1 MSELSVILSAAV
13 EKGVKT
19 ASVAF
24 AQACISQLHK
34 HGVLNCGLDKALDL
48 FDFDGAQ
55 VVTRRSV
62 ATKAARAA
70 QKAAKVPKQ
79 KRTPKPT
86 MLVPFCG
93 VIVDDWCQG
102 VRLNHGLHTQCTNP
116 AVADGTYCKTCTKGA
131 SASASG
137 KPAYGDIADRAKF
150 TTDYRDPK
158 GTRTLPYA
166 NVVAKQSLDL
176 TAAHA
181 AAERLGWTIPAEQLV
196 LRTSSRGRPRK
207 SAAASDTS
215 SAGSRP
221 VMVKRR
227 KNAKIKVSQPDMIA
241 QLVAEA
247 ASEVL
252 SVKSPASATSKGS
265 VKAKRQAKDAASE
278 AELKRKAAAR
288 VAKKTALVEEIEAL
302 DSAADV
308 DVSMTIKALTAAKT
322 DAKKAAKAAKLA
334 AKEAEK
340 AAKAAEKE
348 SAKAAKLAAAEA
360 EKAAKLVAK
369 EAEKA
374 AKIAAKEASKKAAKV
389 AKIQSKCG
397 EVATEILTY
406 VELNKLSE
414 GDAKSLRADV
424 SATQE
429 GDSAYLLNGVAM
441 GELKRLLKEQKKL
454 QRKLIRDAEKSST
467 PPGTP
472 KRKKGKA
479 LAVTA
484 ELEEEVIAAIDA
496 EVDGASVE
504 SEGDDEEE
512 EALELTSEMMF
523 EFDGGKFFKTT
534 AYGHANFLFTLEGEP
549 FGIYDSAT
557 GEVQEVTVED

>member
-1 MSELSVILSAAV
+1 M
-13 EKGVKT
+13 
-19 ASVAF
+19 
-24 AQACISQLHK
+24 
-34 HGVLNCGLDKALDL
+34 DL
-48 FDFDGAQ
+48 FDFEGAQ

-93 VIVDDWCQG
+93 EIVDDWCQG
-102 VRLNHGLHTQCTNP
+102 VRLNHGLHTQCTNSP
-116 AVADGTYCKTCTKGA
+116 LADGTYCKTCTKGA

-158 GTRTLPYA
+158 GTLTLPYA

-181 AAERLGWTIPAEQLV
+181 AAAELGWTIPAEQLV
-196 LRTSSRGRPRK
+196 ARTTSRGRPRK

-241 QLVAEA
+241 ALVAA
-247 ASEVL
+247 AAEEVL
-252 SVKSPASATSKGS
+252 SVKSPASAISS
-265 VKAKRQAKDAASE
+265 SSSKAKRQAKDAASE

-288 VAKKTALVEEIEAL
+288 LVKKTSLVAEIKAL

-308 DVSMTIKALTAAKT
+308 DESMTIKALTAAKT
-322 DAKKAAKAAKLA
+322 AAKKVAKAAKLAEKEAAKAAKLA
-334 AKEAEK
+334 EKEADK
-340 AAKAAEKE
+340 AAKLAEKE
-348 SAKAAKLAAAEA
+348 AAKAAKLAEKEAA
-360 EKAAKLVAK
+360 KAAKLAEK
-369 EAEKA
+369 EAAKLA
-374 AKIAAKEASKKAAKV
+374 AKAAKV
-389 AKIQSKCG
+389 QTKVDG
-397 EVATEILTY
+397 TVEEILSY
-406 VELNKLSE
+406 VALNKLNAADE
-414 GDAKSLRADV
+414 AALRKRVKEVDEHCTGSL
-424 SATQE
+424 TT
-429 GDSAYLLNGVAM
+429 GVTM
-441 GELKRLLKEQKKL
+441 KEMKRILKEQKKL
-454 QRKLIRDAEKSST
+454 QRKLIRDAEKSSAAST
-467 PPGTP
+467 PSSTP
-472 KRKKGKA
+472 KRKKA
-479 LAVTA
+479 APQVITT
-484 ELEEEVIAAIDA
+484 ELEEEVIAAIDVA
-496 EVDGASVE
+496 VDDASIE
-504 SEGDDEEE
+504 SEAEE

-534 AYGHANFLFTLEGEP
+534 AYGHENFLFTLEGEP
-549 FGIYDSAT
+549 FGIYDPAT